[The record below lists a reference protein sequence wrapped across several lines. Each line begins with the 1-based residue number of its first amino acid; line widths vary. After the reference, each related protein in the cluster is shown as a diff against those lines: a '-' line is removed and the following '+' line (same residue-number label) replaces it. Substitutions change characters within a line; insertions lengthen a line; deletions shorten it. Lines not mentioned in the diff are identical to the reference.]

1 MSYPA
6 KTVANSLLKKYFE
19 AGEPITN
26 LKLQKSLY
34 FLASEYEKDTGRP
47 LLYEPFQSWTYGPV
61 LISVHDKFK
70 AYKGSPITQ
79 YIVDPLT
86 GSEIVDESREPFFAG
101 ALARVWEATRHRAV
115 AELVNISQAEGS
127 PWHKAWMNDKPVID
141 PVAVKDDKTY
151 QKALGLTRD

>member
-34 FLASEYEKDTGRP
+34 FLASEYEKDAGRS
-47 LLYEPFQSWTYGPV
+47 LLYEPFQAWTYGPV
-61 LISVHDKFK
+61 LISVYDEFK
-70 AYKGSPITQ
+70 AYRGNPITQ
-79 YIVDPLT
+79 YAVDPLT

-101 ALARVWEATRHRAV
+101 ALARVWEATRHRTA
-115 AELVNISQAEGS
+115 ADLVNISHAKDG
-127 PWHKAWMNDKPVID
+127 PWYKAWMNDSPVID
-141 PVAVKDDKTY
+141 PAAVKDDKTY
-151 QKALGLTRD
+151 QKALELTRG